1 METTRDLIAKLKA
14 VKEERQLSYDAIIE
28 LVKANGD
35 YVSKSSLSRIF
46 SENSED
52 RGFMEATILPV
63 ANALLDIDTIEEED
77 NTDER
82 AMKTLLRYKSER
94 IADLEKKLADADVEY
109 NKKMDAERA
118 TWSRSIDFLK
128 EQISKKDD
136 RIDKLFSLYSNLLEQ
151 YTSCPYNKKEDRQ

>member
-1 METTRDLIAKLKA
+1 MVTTRDLITKLKA

-28 LVKANGD
+28 LVNEKGG

-52 RGFMEATILPV
+52 RGFLESTLLPV

-94 IADLEKKLADADVEY
+94 IAELEKQIADVDVEY

-118 TWSRSIDFLK
+118 TWGRSIDFLK
-128 EQISKKDD
+128 DQISKKDE
-136 RIDKLFSLYSNLLEQ
+136 RIDILFGLYTKLLEQ
-151 YTSCPYNKKEDRQ
+151 YTNCPFKKENT